1 MTREPGPQHRELALS
16 EDAAHR
22 LLARAVELDAQR
34 GSRVSVAQLR
44 EIAREAGIAPEAFD
58 DALAEFRSTELGD
71 APRNHGPVRAL
82 RRWWRHVDASGS
94 EMGRPRSMWKDVT
107 INALAFAIFWVV
119 LSAFSR
125 TSALLGLD
133 WPANHAGNIIA
144 NLLGVG
150 VALRLRAR
158 VTAVILGV
166 TAASQL
172 AAYVMHL
179 LFGIGTVQGGPTHW
193 ALMLAGLLGIALGAM
208 VARPRQ
214 PRAHVRPD
222 VADERADAFTA
233 WSGAVPDEPPP
244 ASLRLRTAYTLE

>member
-1 MTREPGPQHRELALS
+1 MTREPAPQHRELPFS

-22 LLARAVELDAQR
+22 LLARAVELDVQR
-34 GSRVSVAQLR
+34 VSQVSVAQLR
-44 EIAREAGIAPEAFD
+44 EIAREAGIAAEAFE
-58 DALAEFRSTELGD
+58 DALAEFHSVTE
-71 APRNHGPVRAL
+71 AAAEPANPGPVRAL
-82 RRWWRHVDASGS
+82 RRWWRNIDASPS
-94 EMGRPRSMWKDVT
+94 ELSRPSPMWKDVT
-107 INALAFAIFWVV
+107 INALAFAIFWMV

-158 VTAVILGV
+158 VTAVLLGV
-166 TAASQL
+166 TAAAQL

-193 ALMLAGLLGIALGAM
+193 ALMLAGLLGIALGA
-208 VARPRQ
+208 VLARPRQ
-214 PRAHVRPD
+214 PRAHLISD
-222 VADERADAFTA
+222 VGDERADATNA
-233 WSGAVPDEPPP
+233 RSGAVPDEPPS
-244 ASLRLRTAYTLE
+244 ASLRLRTA